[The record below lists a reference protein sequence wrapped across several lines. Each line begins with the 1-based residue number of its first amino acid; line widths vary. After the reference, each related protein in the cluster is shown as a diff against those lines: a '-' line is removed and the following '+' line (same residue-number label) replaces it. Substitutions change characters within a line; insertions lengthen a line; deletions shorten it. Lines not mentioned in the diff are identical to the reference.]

1 MDNTPYPCLD
11 SSVSKEK
18 RPNPRRVGGMSVAGL
33 RPEDFRPVSR
43 EAFGAGL
50 VRLAKQ
56 PKRKK

>member
-1 MDNTPYPCLD
+1 
-11 SSVSKEK
+11 
-18 RPNPRRVGGMSVAGL
+18 MSVAGL